1 MLGYLLDIT
10 YMTIKESEKVG
21 WFKSM
26 LTKVA
31 IKFLNV
37 QPAMQGSITIQEAYT
52 YEANLIRNKL
62 WYRGEAYEL
71 EQFFKN
77 ISSDPVNQSRF
88 WCATPSENLSIR
100 KIHSG
105 LPGMLIDKL
114 TDIVVSDI
122 DQIQVEDS
130 ETLNSLWKD
139 ISEDNKFNEVLS
151 DSIQKALVSGDGAF
165 KLSIDTDISKYPI
178 IEFFDG
184 DRVEYIHNR
193 GRLSEIHFKTSYTK
207 KSKKYTLVEMYGLG
221 YIKYKLLDDR
231 DNEVSLDILDET
243 KELEDIEYKDK
254 FIMAIPLMFFKS
266 SKWEGRGKSIID
278 NKSDSFDALDEVI
291 SQWIDAIRAGRV
303 QKYIPENLL
312 PVDPNTGKILK
323 PNPFDNNFIAVSSNA
338 GEDAKNQIDMKQADI
353 KFEAYVESYSN
364 AIDMCLQG
372 IISPSTLGIDL
383 KKTDNA
389 EAQREKEKTTLY
401 TRNKMI
407 DTLTEVI
414 PELVNI
420 ILKTYDVLNNKSAGE
435 YEVSISFGEYST
447 PSFDSVVETVG
458 KAKTLGIMSLQK
470 CIDELYGDTMT
481 EEEKALEIARIKE
494 ESGIY
499 TTDEPSTA
507 GEDEDNLDNL
517 DVDINE

>member
-1 MLGYLLDIT
+1 MLGFLIENT
-10 YMTIKESEKVG
+10 FITIKESDEMG

-26 LTKVA
+26 LTKAAV
-31 IKFLNV
+31 KFLDV
-37 QPAMQGSITIQEAYT
+37 QPAMQGSVTIQEAYT
-52 YEANLIRNKL
+52 YETNLIRNKL

-77 ISSDPVNQSRF
+77 ISSDSVNQSRF
-88 WCATPSENLSIR
+88 WCAVPSKDLSIR

-105 LPGMLIDKL
+105 LPAMIVDKL

-122 DQIQVEDS
+122 DEIQVEDS
-130 ETLNSLWKD
+130 EILNLLWKE

-151 DSIQKALVSGDGAF
+151 DSIQRALVSGDGAF
-165 KLSIDTDISKYPI
+165 KLSIDTDLSKYPI

-184 DRVEYIHNR
+184 DRVEYIYNR
-193 GRLSEIHFKTSYTK
+193 GRLIEIQFKTYYTK
-207 KSKKYTLVEMYGLG
+207 KSKRYTLVEMYGLG
-221 YIKYKLLDDR
+221 YIKYKLFDSK
-231 DNEVSLDILDET
+231 DNEVSLGILEET
-243 KELEDIEYKDK
+243 QELKDVEYKDK
-254 FIMAIPLMFFKS
+254 FIMAMPLMFFKS
-266 SKWEGRGKSIID
+266 SKWESRGKSIID

-303 QKYIPENLL
+303 QKYIPDNLL

-323 PNPFDNNFIAVSSNA
+323 PNPFDNNFIAISSNA

-364 AIDMCLQG
+364 AVDMCLQG

-414 PELVNI
+414 PKLVNI
-420 ILKTYDVLNNKSAGE
+420 ILKAYDVLNNKTAGE

-458 KAKTLGIMSLQK
+458 KAKTLGIMSLKK

-481 EEEKALEIARIKE
+481 DEEKALEIARIKE

-507 GEDEDNLDNL
+507 GEDEDDLDNL

>member
-1 MLGYLLDIT
+1 M
-10 YMTIKESEKVG
+10 G

-26 LTKVA
+26 LTKAAV
-31 IKFLNV
+31 KFLNV

-52 YEANLIRNKL
+52 YETNLIRNKL

-77 ISSDPVNQSRF
+77 ISSDPVNKSRF
-88 WCATPSENLSIR
+88 WCAVPSKDLSIR

-105 LPGMLIDKL
+105 LPAMIIDKL

-122 DQIQVEDS
+122 DKIQVEES
-130 ETLNSLWKD
+130 ETLNSLWEE
-139 ISEDNKFNEVLS
+139 ISKDNKFNEVLS
-151 DSIQKALVSGDGAF
+151 ESIQRALVSGDGAF
-165 KLSIDTDISKYPI
+165 KLSIDKDISKYPI

-184 DRVEYIHNR
+184 DKVEYVYNR
-193 GRLSEIHFKTSYTK
+193 GRLKEIHFKTYYTK
-207 KSKKYTLVEMYGLG
+207 KNKKYTLVEIYGSG
-221 YIKYKLLDDR
+221 YIKYKLLDSKD
-231 DNEVSLDILDET
+231 DEVSLNILEET
-243 KELEDIEYKDK
+243 HDLKEVEYNDK

-266 SKWEGRGKSIID
+266 SKWESRGKSIID

-303 QKYIPENLL
+303 QKYIPDNLL
-312 PVDPNTGKILK
+312 PVDPNTGNILK
-323 PNPFDNNFIAVSSNA
+323 PNPFDNNFIAISSNA

-364 AIDMCLQG
+364 AVDMCLQG

-414 PELVNI
+414 PKLVNI
-420 ILKTYDVLNNKSAGE
+420 ILKTYDVLNNKTAGE

-458 KAKTLGIMSLQK
+458 KAKTLGIMSLKK

-481 EEEKALEIARIKE
+481 DEEKALEIARIKE

-507 GEDEDNLDNL
+507 GEDEDDLDNL
-517 DVDINE
+517 DVDIDE

>member
-1 MLGYLLDIT
+1 M
-10 YMTIKESEKVG
+10 G

-26 LTKVA
+26 LTKAAV
-31 IKFLNV
+31 KFLNV

-52 YEANLIRNKL
+52 YETNLIRNKL

-77 ISSDPVNQSRF
+77 ISSDPVNKSRF
-88 WCATPSENLSIR
+88 WCAVPSRDLSIR

-105 LPGMLIDKL
+105 LPAMIIDKL

-122 DQIQVEDS
+122 DKIQVEES
-130 ETLNSLWKD
+130 ETLNSLWEE
-139 ISEDNKFNEVLS
+139 ISKDNKFNEVLS
-151 DSIQKALVSGDGAF
+151 ESIQRALVSGDGAF
-165 KLSIDTDISKYPI
+165 KLSIDKDISKYPI

-184 DRVEYIHNR
+184 DKVEYVYNR
-193 GRLSEIHFKTSYTK
+193 GRLKEIHFKTYYTK
-207 KSKKYTLVEMYGLG
+207 KNKKYTLVEIYGSG
-221 YIKYKLLDDR
+221 YIKYKLLDSKD
-231 DNEVSLDILDET
+231 DEVSLNTLEET
-243 KELEDIEYKDK
+243 HDLKEVEYNDK
-254 FIMAIPLMFFKS
+254 FIMAIPLTFFKS
-266 SKWEGRGKSIID
+266 SKWESRGKSIID

-303 QKYIPENLL
+303 QKYIPDNLL
-312 PVDPNTGKILK
+312 PVDPDTGNLLK
-323 PNPFDNNFIAVSSNA
+323 PNPFDNNFIAIASNA
-338 GEDAKNQIDMKQADI
+338 GEKDANQIDMKQADI

-420 ILKTYDVLNNKSAGE
+420 ILKTYDVLNNKTAGE

-481 EEEKALEIARIKE
+481 DEEKALEIARIRE

-507 GEDEDNLDNL
+507 GEDEDELDNL
-517 DVDINE
+517 DVDIDE

>member
-1 MLGYLLDIT
+1 
-10 YMTIKESEKVG
+10 
-21 WFKSM
+21 
-26 LTKVA
+26 
-31 IKFLNV
+31 
-37 QPAMQGSITIQEAYT
+37 AYT

-105 LPGMLIDKL
+105 LPSMLIDKL

-139 ISEDNKFNEVLS
+139 ISEDNKFNEILL

-221 YIKYKLLDDR
+221 YIKYKLLDGR

-243 KELEDIEYKDK
+243 KELEDVEYKDK

-303 QKYIPENLL
+303 QRYIPENLL

-323 PNPFDNNFIAVSSNA
+323 PNPFDNSFIATSSNA

-383 KKTDNA
+383 
-389 EAQREKEKTTLY
+389 
-401 TRNKMI
+401 
-407 DTLTEVI
+407 
-414 PELVNI
+414 
-420 ILKTYDVLNNKSAGE
+420 
-435 YEVSISFGEYST
+435 
-447 PSFDSVVETVG
+447 
-458 KAKTLGIMSLQK
+458 
-470 CIDELYGDTMT
+470 
-481 EEEKALEIARIKE
+481 
-494 ESGIY
+494 
-499 TTDEPSTA
+499 
-507 GEDEDNLDNL
+507 
-517 DVDINE
+517 